1 MSSKETVAV
10 DAVVE
15 VQEARRYLLRYGIAL
30 SNEYEAALD
39 EDLGSVGVAA
49 DLRDR
54 NFLGRGIAL
63 GLGARVEPDMASVR
77 GLFSMPRLASLPLR
91 TNVSLTVTHREPDK
105 LCGHPVL

>member
-1 MSSKETVAV
+1 M
-10 DAVVE
+10 
-15 VQEARRYLLRYGIAL
+15 
-30 SNEYEAALD
+30 LD

-63 GLGARVEPDMASVR
+63 GLGARVEQDLASVR

-91 TNVSLTVTHREPDK
+91 TNVSLTLRTENQTSSTGTR
-105 LCGHPVL
+105 VL